1 MARKPDIVPNY
12 TRIFNEMY
20 TCQLKGLMKYI
31 ADNLKQFSEIQYSRN
46 RDGVFWGKMMY
57 GRIYILGSEWDRICA
72 EAGID
77 NSRVF
82 LKWLKH
88 KGYISGDSAGNP
100 TTRVRVNGK
109 VSRCVALE
117 VCKISAAAA

>member
-1 MARKPDIVPNY
+1 MARKPDIIPSYDVIDD
-12 TRIFNEMY
+12 RLFGE
-20 TCQLKGLMKYI
+20 QLKGLMKYI
-31 ADNLKQFSEIQYSRN
+31 TDNSARFSEALYSRHRN
-46 RDGVFWGKMMY
+46 GNSWGKATY
-57 GRIYILGSEWDRICA
+57 GRIYVLASEWSRICK
-72 EAGID
+72 EIGIV
-77 NSRVF
+77 NGRAF